1 MIKRMLFILLILAS
15 CSNSERKLP
24 IENSAI
30 KKKQLSKN
38 KNRELYFEFISNL
51 EKTLWSTDLFIKTSH
66 NNGSGWLLIDKN
78 GKYFIEADVNFTE
91 HPDTSIY
98 DYDLTV
104 VTIDNESTNK
114 NGKDKV
120 VNIEYKGA
128 DGRTFSI
135 PLEFNYEK
143 TTSMR
148 YVKTIYHFPYSYASI
163 VVNYRTC
170 DNDEYTID
178 WSHDSIVRYDL
189 DCKEESFFRK
199 KTLWKKDIKSSEEK
213 K

>member
-1 MIKRMLFILLILAS
+1 MIKQMLFILLILAS
-15 CSNSERKLP
+15 CSYSDKKQLNDNR
-24 IENSAI
+24 AI
-30 KKKQLSKN
+30 KQKQLSKI
-38 KNRELYFEFISNL
+38 KNRELYFKFISNL
-51 EKTLWSTDLFIKTSH
+51 EKTLWSTDLFIKTPH

-135 PLEFNYEK
+135 PLEFNYQK

-148 YVKTIYHFPYSYASI
+148 YVKTIYHFPFTYASI
-163 VVNYRTC
+163 VVNYRDC

-178 WSHDSIVRYDL
+178 WSQDSIVRYDL

-199 KTLWKKDIKSSEEK
+199 ETLWKKDIKSSIIK